1 MTIAPPQSN
10 PRDGGVAD
18 DSGGQRRKSWHRDF
32 KLLLGGSALSQLG
45 TLGAAAASPLLALTM
60 TGSPIVAGWVTAA
73 STLPGLFLHLP
84 AGLIVDRYD
93 RWWIMFASQAIRVVN
108 SALLFVALLTVAQPW
123 PFLLAA
129 IVVDGAC
136 AVFFRIAELAAVR
149 YVVPDGQAERAMGT
163 SEARHHVA
171 LVLGRPIGGL
181 LFTAGRVLPYLLDAV
196 TSIISVFAL
205 LRMNNKKLQSFV
217 PRPKASRN
225 GVLRSFREGV
235 LQICRDRFLYISLAA
250 CAVANMAFQV
260 VILLL
265 VVEAE
270 RRHFSGSVIGA
281 LLATSGVS
289 GFLGAVTAPGIVRRF
304 KPQTTVKWCVVSWFP
319 LLGVVAMSGNPL
331 VGMCAWGLCS
341 FMGAYINVAL
351 AVHQSRVVP
360 KELQG
365 RVEGVVQFLTT
376 GAVALGACAG
386 GYVIDAFGTRT
397 TAAVVAL
404 MFLGIAV
411 AVPLVISQPNR
422 SGEPTLLGLILFLG
436 LISAWWL
443 LLASSPERGKALVK
457 RGERARGAGA
467 GAALGGAM
475 VPAGEDG

>member
-1 MTIAPPQSN
+1 M
-10 PRDGGVAD
+10 
-18 DSGGQRRKSWHRDF
+18 
-32 KLLLGGSALSQLG
+32 LGGSTLSQLG

-93 RWWIMFASQAIRVVN
+93 RWWIMFASQAIRVLN
-108 SALLFVALLTVAQPW
+108 SVLLFVALLTVTRPW
-123 PFLLAA
+123 PFLIAA
-129 IVVDGAC
+129 IIVDGSC

-171 LVLGRPIGGL
+171 LVLGRPVGGL
-181 LFTAGRVLPYLLDAV
+181 LFTVNRVVPYLLDAA
-196 TSIISVFAL
+196 TSVVSVLTL
-205 LRMNNKKLQSFV
+205 LGMSNKRLQSFA
-217 PRPKASRN
+217 PKPKASKN
-225 GVLRSFREGV
+225 GVLRSFKEGV
-235 LQICRDRFLYISLAA
+235 LQICRDRFLSVSLAA
-250 CAVANMAFQV
+250 CAVANLAFQV

-331 VGMCAWGLCS
+331 IGMCAWGFCS

-376 GAVALGACAG
+376 GAVALGASAG
-386 GYVIDAFGTRT
+386 GYVIDSFGTRS
-397 TAAVVAL
+397 TAAVAAL
-404 MFLGIAV
+404 VFLALAIAV
-411 AVPLVISQPNR
+411 PFVVSRPSG
-422 SGEPTLLGLILFLG
+422 SGEPTLLGLILFLA
-436 LISAWWL
+436 LISAWSL
-443 LLASSPERGKALVK
+443 LPASARGRKRAPVK
-457 RGERARGAGA
+457 RGERARGTSA

-475 VPAGEDG
+475 VSAGKDG